1 MSKKDELKKI
11 AYLARLEIK
20 DNESDSFF
28 SKILGVLDYMKK
40 VQDHKFL
47 KKEGVVFEKDIL
59 LRNDDVI
66 NTKDK
71 YLIDQFIEKEN
82 NLLKV
87 KKVL

>member
-1 MSKKDELKKI
+1 MDRKDELKKI

-20 DNESDSFF
+20 DSESDSFF
-28 SKILGVLDYMKK
+28 SKILGVLDYMRK

-47 KKEGVVFEKDIL
+47 KKVESEENKNIY
-59 LRNDDVI
+59 LRDDEIV
-66 NTKDK
+66 NTEDK
-71 YLIDQFIEKEN
+71 YLTDQFSSIED